1 MVSNVIIKAEN
12 LVKKYG
18 DIMAVNGIDFEVSKG
33 QCTGF
38 LGPNGAGKTTAIRM
52 VHCFL
57 PITSGNLTVAGM
69 NVQENE
75 REIKQMIGVAPQ
87 ETNLDPDFSVI
98 QNLTVYARYFDIPK
112 SKAVNKADEL
122 LKFFQLEEKRAVG
135 VNELSTGMK
144 RRLILA
150 RALINDPQILLLDEP
165 TTGLDPQAR
174 HLIWDKIRELKKQGV
189 TIILTTHYMD
199 EAAEL
204 CDRVLIMDN
213 GKIIEE
219 GTPPELVEKHV
230 GEEVLE
236 VEYDEQTMKTLQE
249 KFPEARLEAVGE
261 KIHVFTNEPHG
272 VFTRFLQEFPLKSAA
287 VRSANLE
294 DVFLKL
300 TGRKLRD

>member
-1 MVSNVIIKAEN
+1 MSPKVLIKAEN
-12 LVKKYG
+12 LTKKYG
-18 DIMAVNGIDFEVSKG
+18 DFLAVDSINFEVY
-33 QCTGF
+33 QAECCGF
-38 LGPNGAGKTTAIRM
+38 LGPNGAGKTTTIRM
-52 VHCFL
+52 IHCFL
-57 PITSGNLTVAGM
+57 PITSGKLTVADM
-69 NVQENE
+69 SVQDRE
-75 REIKQMIGVAPQ
+75 RDIKKMIGVAPQ

-98 QNLTVYARYFDIPK
+98 KNLTVYARYFDIPK
-112 SKAVNKADEL
+112 AEATRKADSL
-122 LKFFQLEEKRAVG
+122 LKFFQLEEKRDVE
-135 VNELSTGMK
+135 VDELSTGMK

-189 TIILTTHYMD
+189 TIILTTHYME

-204 CDRVLIMDN
+204 CDRVLIVDT

-219 GTPPELVEKHV
+219 GKPSELVEKHV

-236 VEYDEQTMKTLQE
+236 VENEEQILKTLKE
-249 KFPEARLEAVGE
+249 KFPEARLDVLGE

-272 VFTRFLQEFPLKSAA
+272 VFVKFLQDFPLKGAT
-287 VRSANLE
+287 VRRANLE